1 MPAWLVNSRPLL
13 ASALLALAA
22 HAALLLLPLAPAGQ
36 SGGVRKLAVTLA
48 SATPEPPAP
57 RTEVP
62 ELPETVPASL
72 EEASTPAVT
81 TPAEVDSAASQ
92 PVAAAQQLTAP
103 ASAAAG
109 ALPGLALDPYYAA
122 SELDV
127 LAAPIGQ
134 LLLDYPAGNPEQ
146 LQLQLYIGSDGSVD
160 RVEVT
165 SGNGDSDYARFVVAT
180 FRQAHF
186 MPAQKGGVA
195 VRSRKRIQIALQPH

>member
-48 SATPEPPAP
+48 SAVPAPPAP
-57 RTEVP
+57 PTEVP
-62 ELPETVPASL
+62 ELPEMVPASL
-72 EEASTPAVT
+72 EEASTPAVM

-92 PVAAAQQLTAP
+92 PVAAQQLMAP

-134 LLLDYPAGNPEQ
+134 LLLDYPAGSPEQ
-146 LQLQLYIGSDGSVD
+146 LQLLLYIGSDGSVD